1 MDPHDVAPTIAA
13 ITFFVSMVLIFR
25 GAIGRAIARR
35 IEGKAGI
42 DPALSDRIEELE
54 HRLAEM
60 EQDRIRVGELDAPR
74 ELASGQ
80 TVTFFVSI
88 DETSSCLVNP

>member
-25 GAIGRAIARR
+25 GAIGKAIARR
-35 IEGKAGI
+35 IEGKAGA
-42 DPALSDRIEELE
+42 DPALSERIEELE

-60 EQDRIRVGELDAPR
+60 EQDRIRVGELEERLDFAER
-74 ELASGQ
+74 MLATPPERMKEG
-80 TVTFFVSI
+80 
-88 DETSSCLVNP
+88 PG

>member
-42 DPALSDRIEELE
+42 DPALADRIEELE
-54 HRLAEM
+54 HRLADM
-60 EQDRIRVGELDAPR
+60 EQDRVRVAELEERLDFAERLLATPAERMKEGPR
-74 ELASGQ
+74 
-80 TVTFFVSI
+80 
-88 DETSSCLVNP
+88 